1 MLSTVPCE
9 GARGLGIVVAATL
22 GCVPDVAVMEL
33 ESSSGAP
40 SQYPCEGAACDCPVV
55 FADVDGDGHGDPAHG
70 WHVCTEPPPGT
81 VANADDCYDANAD
94 ARPGAT
100 TYQLIDRGDGSY
112 DFDCD
117 GMELVQFGHTAECQP
132 WPICSPEV
140 IDGRGWVG
148 RIPNCGDAGDWMS
161 DCDYVPIGIR
171 CRKEVTRGAVAAC
184 R

>member
-1 MLSTVPCE
+1 M
-9 GARGLGIVVAATL
+9 GIVVAATL

-70 WHVCTEPPPGT
+70 WHVCTDPPPGT
-81 VANADDCYDANAD
+81 VANADDCYDGNAD
-94 ARPGAT
+94 AYPGAT
-100 TYQLIDRGDGSY
+100 LYHREHRGDGSF

-117 GMELVQFGHTAECQP
+117 GNERLENGLAALCRSYPVCEPAE
-132 WPICSPEV
+132 
-140 IDGRGWVG
+140 IDGLGWVG
-148 RIPNCGDAGDWMS
+148 TIPSCGDEGDYMT
-161 DCDYVPIGIR
+161 DCDHMGNR
-171 CRKEVTRGAVAAC
+171 CGPEVERGRIATC